1 MASPVNSI
9 SLDHF
14 CAIQLPLTQHPAT
27 ESCVFTIICVYLHSS
42 DHSLDEFSK
51 YLSELECVVCA
62 LKSSGPVMLVGDFNA
77 HLPNP
82 SDDSVSGN
90 QQGKLLS
97 DIIQNHSL
105 FVASTSSLSNG
116 PNYTFFSGANRTTVD
131 YIITDASL
139 ASTMC
144 ECRVHSHHPL
154 NLSDHL
160 PITISL
166 LISSFLEFPS
176 PTCTEINWAKSINSV
191 GIQAYVQEIS
201 SVITPFLAS
210 TPPYQYH
217 N

>member
-1 MASPVNSI
+1 MC
-9 SLDHF
+9 SL
-14 CAIQLPLTQHPAT
+14 CIKIQW
-27 ESCVFTIICVYLHSS
+27 S
-42 DHSLDEFSK
+42 
-51 YLSELECVVCA
+51 
-62 LKSSGPVMLVGDFNA
+62 LVGDFNA
-77 HLPNP
+77 HLQNP
-82 SDDSVSGN
+82 SDDSVSRN

-116 PNYTFFSGANRTTVD
+116 PNYTFFSGANRTTD
-131 YIITDASL
+131 DCIITDTSL

-166 LISSFLEFPS
+166 LLSSFLESPS
-176 PTCTEINWAKSINSV
+176 PPCMKINWAKSINSV

-201 SVITPFLAS
+201 SVIYHSISSQVPPHISITTKLRNHLYLRSHLPGWLQQSFLLS
-210 TPPYQYH
+210 
-217 N
+217 

>member
-1 MASPVNSI
+1 MASPVSSI
-9 SLDHF
+9 SSDCF
-14 CAIQLPLTQHPAT
+14 CAIRLPLTQHRAT
-27 ESCVFTIICVYLHSS
+27 ESCLLTIICVYLPSP
-42 DHSLDEFSK
+42 DHSLDEFYN
-51 YLSELECVVCA
+51 YLPELECAIGA

-82 SDDSVSGN
+82 SDDSVTGN
-90 QQGKLLS
+90 QQVKLLS

-116 PNYTFFSGANRTTVD
+116 PKYTFFSGANRTTVD

-144 ECRVHSHHPL
+144 ECLVHSHHPL

-166 LISSFLEFPS
+166 QLSSFLES
-176 PTCTEINWAKSINSV
+176 PPPCTNINWAKSINSV
-191 GIQAYVQEIS
+191 GILAYVQEIS

-210 TPPYQYH
+210 TPYQFQ